1 MDEFARYFLKPQ
13 QGFHKRYE
21 VLRAL
26 CVEKLGAKKV
36 AVRFGYSIHTIN
48 AMKRDFAQAIRS
60 GEIPQFFLSTTP
72 GRNPRKN
79 RDELRHHIISLR
91 KQNYS
96 ILDIKGALDAL
107 GYQVSHDL
115 IHRVLVED
123 GFARLP
129 RRTALERRKGSV
141 AKLTAPRSQS
151 IDWKAELGKR
161 YHSERGIGLLAFLPL
176 LAKLKVYEWI
186 EQARY
191 PETTELS
198 RSQSVFSFLALKL
211 AGYERY
217 SHDDL
222 WAMDRSLGLFSGLN
236 VLPKDATLSSYSY
249 RVDRKMNRRLL
260 RAMFKTFHQEGLLS
274 GLVNLDFTAIPHW
287 GDRSVLEN
295 NWSGKRRKALKS
307 VLALL
312 CQDPDSGICCYSDAE
327 VNHQKKPDCVLEF
340 LDFWKTQGKN
350 PKCLIFDSKFTTY
363 ENLVKLDRD
372 GVKFITLRQR
382 SKNLLADV
390 ATLAPESSQQV
401 SLKGTAER
409 KYTKLKV
416 YDSVVELPKLKHPF
430 RQLIVT
436 EHGREKPAFILTNQW
451 EWETAQIISQY
462 GRRWLVEK
470 GISEQI
476 DFFHLNS
483 LSSSIVVKVDFD
495 LTLTLTAHNL
505 YRAMA
510 LMLEGHQWETSK
522 TLNAKFF
529 ANGGAFEIM
538 SDRIRVYLKKKR
550 HLPILIEA
558 LREVGPCR
566 IPWLENRFLQ
576 FEPWTVS

>member
-1 MDEFARYFLKPQ
+1 MDELVRFFLKPEQ
-13 QGFHKRYE
+13 SLHKRYE

-26 CVEKLGAKKV
+26 CVEKLPAKDV
-36 AVRFGYSIHTIN
+36 AARFGYSIHTVN

-79 RDELRHHIISLR
+79 RDVLRRQIISLR

-96 ILDIKGALDAL
+96 ILDIKTAL
-107 GYQVSHDL
+107 GGLGHQVSHDF

-129 RRTALERRKGSV
+129 RRTALERRKSSV
-141 AKLTAPRSQS
+141 AKLPAPRSQS

-176 LAKLKVYEWI
+176 VAKLKVYQWI
-186 EQARY
+186 ELAGY
-191 PETTELS
+191 PETSELS
-198 RSQSVFSFLALKL
+198 RSQSVLSFLALKL

-222 WAMDRSLGLFSGLN
+222 WAMDRSLGLFAGLN

-249 RVDRKMNRRLL
+249 RVGRKMNRRFLL
-260 RAMFKTFHQEGLLS
+260 AMFKTFQQEDLLS

-287 GDRSVLEN
+287 GDASVLEN

-312 CQDPDSGICCYSDAE
+312 CQDPDSGIFCYSDAE
-327 VNHQKKPDCVLEF
+327 VNHQKKPECVLEF

-382 SKNLLADV
+382 SKNLLAKV
-390 ATLAPESSQQV
+390 ATLAPESWQQI
-401 SLKGTAER
+401 SLQGTER
-409 KYTKLKV
+409 KYTKVKV

-495 LTLTLTAHNL
+495 LTLTVAAHNL
-505 YRAMA
+505 YRVMA
-510 LMLEGHQWETSK
+510 LMLEGHEWETSK
-522 TLNAKFF
+522 SLNTKFF

-538 SDRIRVYLKKKR
+538 GDRIRVHLKKKR
-550 HLPILIEA
+550 HLPILMEA
-558 LREVGPCR
+558 LREVGPTR
-566 IPWLENRFLQ
+566 IPWLENRSLE
-576 FEPWTVS
+576 FEPSTVS

>member
-1 MDEFARYFLKPQ
+1 MDELARFFLKPQ
-13 QGFHKRYE
+13 QGLHKRYE

-26 CVEKLGAKKV
+26 CVEKLPAKKV
-36 AVRFGYSIHTIN
+36 AARFGYSVHTVN
-48 AMKRDFAQAIRS
+48 AMKRDFAQAVRS
-60 GEIPQFFLSTTP
+60 GKVPEFFLETTA
-72 GRNPRKN
+72 GRKPRKN
-79 RDELRHHIISLR
+79 REELRRHIISLR
-91 KQNYS
+91 TQNYS
-96 ILDIKGALDAL
+96 ILDIKTALDAL
-107 GYQVSHDL
+107 GHQVSHDF

-129 RRTALERRKGSV
+129 RRTTLERRKGSV
-141 AKLTAPRSQS
+141 AKLSAPRSQA
-151 IDWKAELGKR
+151 IDWQTELGKR

-176 LAKLKVYEWI
+176 LAKLKVYQWI
-186 EQARY
+186 DAAGY
-191 PETTELS
+191 PETTELN
-198 RSQSVFSFLALKL
+198 RSQSVLSFLALKL

-222 WAMDRSLGLFSGLN
+222 WAMDRSLGLFAGLN

-249 RVDRKMNRRLL
+249 RVGRKMNRRFLL
-260 RAMFKTFHQEGLLS
+260 AMFKTFQQEGLLS

-287 GDRSVLEN
+287 GDASILEN
-295 NWSGKRRKALKS
+295 NWSGKRRTALKS

-312 CQDPDSGICCYSDAE
+312 CQDPDSGILCYSDAE
-327 VNHQKKPDCVLEF
+327 VNHRRKPDCVLEF
-340 LDFWKTQGKN
+340 VDFWKTQGKN

-363 ENLVKLDRD
+363 ENLVKLDLD

-382 SKNLLADV
+382 SKKLLAEV
-390 ATLAPESSQQV
+390 AALAPESWEEII
-401 SLKGTAER
+401 LKGTER

-416 YDSVVELPKLKHPF
+416 HDSVVELPKVKHPF
-430 RQLIVT
+430 RQLILT
-436 EHGREKPAFILTNQW
+436 EHGREKPAFIITNEWQW
-451 EWETAQIISQY
+451 DTAQLISQY

-495 LTLTLTAHNL
+495 LTLTVAAHNL
-505 YRAMA
+505 YRIMA

-522 TLNAKFF
+522 SLNNKFF

-538 SDRIRVYLKKKR
+538 AERIRIHLKKKR
-550 HLPILIEA
+550 HLPILMEA
-558 LREVGPCR
+558 LKEIGPCR
-566 IPWLENRFLQ
+566 IPWLKNRLLEFL
-576 FEPWTVS
+576 PWTVS